1 MGPHASRDA
10 RTVLDAIRRVV
21 RLLRQSARE
30 AEKRTGLSAAQL
42 FVLQQLRAAG
52 GALTPGELAART
64 LTHQSSV
71 SVVVKRL
78 VEGGLVS
85 RARSPSDRRRV
96 ELSLTPA
103 GRAAARRAPALAQ
116 EQLISA
122 VDQLPVVQRSGLASG
137 LLHLAGLL
145 GISGAPPPMFFEER
159 GGTRAQRDRERSDDG
174 RIA

>member
-52 GALTPGELAART
+52 GAVTPGELAERT

-78 VEGGLVS
+78 VEARLVS
-85 RARSPSDRRRV
+85 RS
-96 ELSLTPA
+96 
-103 GRAAARRAPALAQ
+103 
-116 EQLISA
+116 
-122 VDQLPVVQRSGLASG
+122 
-137 LLHLAGLL
+137 
-145 GISGAPPPMFFEER
+145 PPPMFFEER
-159 GGTRAQRDRERSDDG
+159 RGSRAQ
-174 RIA
+174 